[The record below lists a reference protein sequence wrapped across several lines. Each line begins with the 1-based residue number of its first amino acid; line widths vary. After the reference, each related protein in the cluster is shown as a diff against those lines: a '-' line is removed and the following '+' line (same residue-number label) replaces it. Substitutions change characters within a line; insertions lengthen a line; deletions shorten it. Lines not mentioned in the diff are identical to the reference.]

1 MRKIYILK
9 YSNCILY
16 LVMKVLFSL
25 HAYSSLEHAIIFYD
39 TSVRVRVQ
47 LLNEKRF
54 LPPSNVAN
62 KIIRRIVALFLG
74 DSKAPSELP
83 SRTVHY
89 RLIVTP
95 HIPAVSIAFPSSI
108 CFIKKINKPLYKI

>member
-16 LVMKVLFSL
+16 LVTKLLFSL

-39 TSVRVRVQ
+39 TSARVRVQ

-54 LPPSNVAN
+54 LPPSSMAN

-74 DSKAPSELP
+74 EPTRPRNYLHAQCI
-83 SRTVHY
+83 
-89 RLIVTP
+89 IV
-95 HIPAVSIAFPSSI
+95 
-108 CFIKKINKPLYKI
+108 